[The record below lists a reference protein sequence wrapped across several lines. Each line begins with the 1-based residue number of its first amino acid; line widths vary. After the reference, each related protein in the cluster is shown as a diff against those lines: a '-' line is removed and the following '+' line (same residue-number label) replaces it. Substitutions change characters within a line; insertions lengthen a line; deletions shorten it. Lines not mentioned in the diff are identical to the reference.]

1 MVLATALTLA
11 SVGSQLL
18 GAGMSFGAARKQK
31 KLQSDA
37 EAEAEAAMNAARKSL
52 EINYMDSLAIQKEPY
67 ELERDAALV
76 AGAQA
81 TEALR
86 ESDRGMGRVG
96 AIYGQQQQAQ
106 RQIASAMGQEMFNLD
121 YLSTQEDTRLRDIG
135 TQLDLGEVTGAQLA
149 AANAEERR
157 AQQLQAGVQGI
168 GGAAMTGLDQLNLY
182 KKTNS
187 PMEAKVNTTSLTQTG
202 ETPLDRLDAMKKTTD
217 IKIDP
222 FAPDTSRRALP
233 PLARTPGQLPKI
245 PGGYPRTN
253 LIPPVDPSLLT
264 PLPNFYPGVSRGGYM
279 IPPEQG
285 MFDYMYNPPAQINP
299 SNKPLMY

>member
-11 SVGSQLL
+11 SAGSQLA
-18 GAGMSFGAARKQK
+18 GAGMSFAAARKQK
-31 KLQSDA
+31 RAQDQA
-37 EAEAEAAMNAARKSL
+37 EKEADMAMASARKSL
-52 EINYMDSLAIQKEPY
+52 EKNYMDSLAIQKEPY

-121 YLSTQEDTRLRDIG
+121 YLSAQEDTRLRDIG

-157 AQQLQAGVQGI
+157 QQQLQAGVAGI
-168 GGAAMTGLDQLNLY
+168 GGAAMTGLDAMALY
-182 KKTNS
+182 RGTKKTGA
-187 PMEAKVNTTSLTQTG
+187 ELDTTSLTKEG
-202 ETPLDRLDAMKKTTD
+202 DTPLDRLDAMNPFDPTQSLIESVGDLNKKSR
-217 IKIDP
+217 IDP
-222 FAPDTSRRALP
+222 SSLDPIFGTALD
-233 PLARTPGQLPKI
+233 RILPSDILK
-245 PGGYPRTN
+245 
-253 LIPPVDPSLLT
+253 
-264 PLPNFYPGVSRGGYM
+264 
-279 IPPEQG
+279 
-285 MFDYMYNPPAQINP
+285 
-299 SNKPLMY
+299 K

>member
-11 SVGSQLL
+11 SAGSQLA
-18 GAGMSFGAARKQK
+18 GAGMSFAAARKQK
-31 KLQSDA
+31 RAQDQA
-37 EAEAEAAMNAARKSL
+37 EKEADMAMASARKSL
-52 EINYMDSLAIQKEPY
+52 EKNYMDSLAIQKEPY

-121 YLSTQEDTRLRDIG
+121 YLSAQEDARLRDIG

-157 AQQLQAGVQGI
+157 QQQLQAGVAGI
-168 GGAAMTGLDQLNLY
+168 GGAAMTGLDAMALY
-182 KKTNS
+182 RGTKKTGA
-187 PMEAKVNTTSLTQTG
+187 ELDTTSLRKEG
-202 ETPLDRLDAMKKTTD
+202 DTPLDRLDAMNLFDPTFNLEYAVGKSIKKSR
-217 IKIDP
+217 IDP
-222 FAPDTSRRALP
+222 SSLDPIFGSALWEMDRGFNIDTPVP
-233 PLARTPGQLPKI
+233 PQLPKTPLEQI
-245 PGGYPRTN
+245 MM
-253 LIPPVDPSLLT
+253 IPPVDQNYRMST
-264 PLPNFYPGVSRGGYM
+264 NPN
-279 IPPEQG
+279 
-285 MFDYMYNPPAQINP
+285 NPFSYLA
-299 SNKPLMY
+299 Y

>member
-11 SVGSQLL
+11 SAGSQLA
-18 GAGMSFGAARKQK
+18 GAGMSFAAARKQK
-31 KLQSDA
+31 RAQDQA
-37 EAEAEAAMNAARKSL
+37 EKEADMAMASARKSL
-52 EINYMDSLAIQKEPY
+52 EKNYMDSLAIQKEPY

-121 YLSTQEDTRLRDIG
+121 YLSAQEDARLRDIG

-157 AQQLQAGVQGI
+157 QQQLQAGVAGI
-168 GGAAMTGLDQLNLY
+168 GGAAMTGLDAMALY
-182 KKTNS
+182 RGTKKTGA
-187 PMEAKVNTTSLTQTG
+187 ELDTTSLRKEG
-202 ETPLDRLDAMKKTTD
+202 DTPLDRLDAMNLFDPTFNLEYAVGKSIKKSR
-217 IKIDP
+217 IDP
-222 FAPDTSRRALP
+222 SSLDPIFGSALWEMERGFNIDTPVP
-233 PLARTPGQLPKI
+233 PQLPKTPLEQI
-245 PGGYPRTN
+245 MM
-253 LIPPVDPSLLT
+253 IPPVDQNYRISTNL
-264 PLPNFYPGVSRGGYM
+264 N
-279 IPPEQG
+279 
-285 MFDYMYNPPAQINP
+285 NPFSYLA
-299 SNKPLMY
+299 Y

>member
-11 SVGSQLL
+11 SVGSQLA
-18 GAGMSFGAARKQK
+18 GSGMSFAAARKQK
-31 KLQSDA
+31 RAQAQA
-37 EAEAEAAMNAARKSL
+37 EKEADIAMASARQSL
-52 EINYMDSLAIQKEPY
+52 EKNYMDSLAIQKEPY

-121 YLSTQEDTRLRDIG
+121 YLSAQEDTRLRDIG

-157 AQQLQAGVQGI
+157 AQQLQAGVAGI
-168 GGAAMTGLDQLNLY
+168 GGAAMTGLDSLALYGKAPTSKQVIGSETKGLKPSEAQKSRYNINTPVPPQL
-182 KKTNS
+182 S
-187 PMEAKVNTTSLTQTG
+187 
-202 ETPLDRLDAMKKTTD
+202 ETPLQ
-217 IKIDP
+217 KIMRTQQADQSLNTP
-222 FAPDTSRRALP
+222 IGAPLTNFMLP
-233 PLARTPGQLPKI
+233 PERGVGSNYMRSNNTTNPFSYLA
-245 PGGYPRTN
+245 Y
-253 LIPPVDPSLLT
+253 
-264 PLPNFYPGVSRGGYM
+264 
-279 IPPEQG
+279 
-285 MFDYMYNPPAQINP
+285 
-299 SNKPLMY
+299 